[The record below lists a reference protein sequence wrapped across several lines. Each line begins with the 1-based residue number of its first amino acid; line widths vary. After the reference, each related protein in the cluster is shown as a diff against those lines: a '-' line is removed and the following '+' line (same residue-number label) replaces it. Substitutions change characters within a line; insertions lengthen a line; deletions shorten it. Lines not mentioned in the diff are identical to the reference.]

1 MVHIIYFCIF
11 IIFFYIQTI
20 LELDADE
27 KANEYI
33 YIDEA
38 AFNLNTRRRRG
49 RNVIGQR
56 ATVDVPAGLRG
67 GNITMCAAISRN
79 GVQAHNARLGPYN
92 SERLIEFLDGLYDT
106 LVPNEDTH
114 YIIVWDN
121 VRFHHSVAVREWFE
135 AHARCT
141 MVFLP
146 PYSPFLNPIE
156 ELFSSWRWKVYD
168 RRPYERVT
176 LLQAME
182 EACEDIQDPACQAW
196 IRHARRFFPRC
207 LARENV
213 RCDVD
218 EKLWPERNDRHD
230 NP

>member
-1 MVHIIYFCIF
+1 M
-11 IIFFYIQTI
+11 
-20 LELDADE
+20 A
-27 KANEYI
+27 
-33 YIDEA
+33 
-38 AFNLNTRRRRG
+38 
-49 RNVIGQR
+49 
-56 ATVDVPAGLRG
+56 
-67 GNITMCAAISRN
+67 S
-79 GVQAHNARLGPYN
+79 QAHNARLGPYN
-92 SERLIEFLDGLYDT
+92 SERQIEFLDGFYDT

-156 ELFSSWRWKVYD
+156 ELFSSRRWKVYD

-182 EACEDIQDPACQAW
+182 EACEDIQDAACQAW
-196 IRHARRFFPRC
+196 IRPRKTVFSPDVWRGKIFVATSMRTCGRKEMIDMIIHEDSC
-207 LARENV
+207 LVAHQTDSVYIFTHYAIN
-213 RCDVD
+213 
-218 EKLWPERNDRHD
+218 
-230 NP
+230 

>member
-1 MVHIIYFCIF
+1 
-11 IIFFYIQTI
+11 
-20 LELDADE
+20 
-27 KANEYI
+27 
-33 YIDEA
+33 
-38 AFNLNTRRRRG
+38 
-49 RNVIGQR
+49 
-56 ATVDVPAGLRG
+56 
-67 GNITMCAAISRN
+67 MCAAISRN

-92 SERLIEFLDGLYDT
+92 SERLIEFLDGFYDT

-146 PYSPFLNPIE
+146 PYSPFLNPIKD
-156 ELFSSWRWKVYD
+156 LFSSWRWKVYD
-168 RRPYERVT
+168 RRPYKRVT

-182 EACEDIQDPACQAW
+182 EACEDIQDAACQAW

-207 LARENV
+207 LTRENI

-218 EKLWPERNDRHD
+218 ENLWPERNDRHN
-230 NP
+230 NPVLKYYNSSLQNTKR